1 MADNIP
7 KSSEVD
13 ANNIQ
18 RPCFEQLSAEHQKA
32 LDDIKKKIREEK
44 EQKIQKHEEEA
55 MKHYMLHLSVDGQ
68 GKVTKLK
75 DVTFNS
81 SQFEVKTDES
91 KLPALDTEIAN
102 MVDSIVFAH
111 LNNKLNFVSQ
121 NIHRCLTISL
131 AE

>member
-81 SQFEVKTDES
+81 S
-91 KLPALDTEIAN
+91 
-102 MVDSIVFAH
+102 
-111 LNNKLNFVSQ
+111 
-121 NIHRCLTISL
+121 
-131 AE
+131 

>member
-1 MADNIP
+1 MADKLP
-7 KSSEVD
+7 KYSEVD
-13 ANNIQ
+13 VEDIQ
-18 RPCFEQLSAEHQKA
+18 RLTFEQLSTEHQKA

-44 EQKIQKHEEEA
+44 EQKIQKQEEEA
-55 MKHYMLHLSVDGQ
+55 MKHYMLHLYVDGQ

-121 NIHRCLTISL
+121 NIQRCLTIIL

>member
-1 MADNIP
+1 MADKLP
-7 KSSEVD
+7 RYSEVD
-13 ANNIQ
+13 AEDIQ
-18 RPCFEQLSAEHQKA
+18 RLTFEQLSTEHQKA

-44 EQKIQKHEEEA
+44 EQKIQKQEEES

-81 SQFEVKTDES
+81 SQFEVKTNES

-121 NIHRCLTISL
+121 NIHRCLTIIL

>member
-1 MADNIP
+1 
-7 KSSEVD
+7 
-13 ANNIQ
+13 
-18 RPCFEQLSAEHQKA
+18 
-32 LDDIKKKIREEK
+32 
-44 EQKIQKHEEEA
+44 

-102 MVDSIVFAH
+102 MVDCIVFAH

-121 NIHRCLTISL
+121 NIHRCLTIIL

>member
-1 MADNIP
+1 MADKLP
-7 KSSEVD
+7 KYSEVD
-13 ANNIQ
+13 AEDIQ
-18 RPCFEQLSAEHQKA
+18 RLTFEQLSAEHQKA

-81 SQFEVKTDES
+81 SQF
-91 KLPALDTEIAN
+91 
-102 MVDSIVFAH
+102 
-111 LNNKLNFVSQ
+111 
-121 NIHRCLTISL
+121 
-131 AE
+131 